1 MKGFFRSGPVQG
13 FLSLILAFY
22 LWLILRTIR
31 WKWINVEPAQAVLA
45 ER

>member
-1 MKGFFRSGPVQG
+1 VKSFFRSAVVQA

-31 WKWINVEPAQAVLA
+31 WTWINIGP
-45 ER
+45 